1 VRNGKPALSRT
12 KDRSAA
18 AAVRMRVPS
27 WMTGGDPQQL
37 ERLCDWDM
45 QIEDGQVGTYLVRT
59 RGARH
64 GRSAKLLVMTK
75 LADARNAGNLGSY
88 SRMNRLR
95 PLERMVPE
103 ESWGAALSVYE
114 RLEEKYP
121 DEPAATLLQMQ
132 VLITAAPTIETAVNA
147 AHQTFSNWVL
157 PSEPKASCHLI
168 EVSEALGYRYS
179 VTRALLNVHEPA
191 QIKSADEAQ
200 KLLFGSAQKLLSDV
214 TLGLDAYLDCMCSS
228 LSPDVWAFPIPRP
241 GGIVL
246 VIFGRV
252 APGQSSIPLDKI
264 QLLAPSMDNPPHYR
278 PDPAITSD
286 DLVKGAQ
293 WWIQQLNVMFSIA
306 TEPGN
311 HIVDGIYHPSM
322 ALEKLLTL
330 EQVFRD
336 CQSIATSTRDQHA
349 RLTLAFQALLRIRGL
364 VPSLAWKKVFG
375 FSAARKTLRTI
386 KSEMPANLHPLYLP
400 RAERAIA
407 ALEEMEQGFFLA
419 NRAGEEKVRL
429 PNDNNGK
436 DELVTRSQ
444 AVTDWLLLYR
454 NSLHGFDQP
463 TTPRQQALLAAHD
476 GHIPGA
482 VADLAW
488 LQLLG
493 LLAKPEALARYR
505 SSSRTERPPVAA
517 GAARR

>member
-1 VRNGKPALSRT
+1 MGNGKPALSRV
-12 KDRSAA
+12 KDRSVA
-18 AAVRMRVPS
+18 AAVPMRVPS

-37 ERLCDWDM
+37 EQLCDWEM
-45 QIEDGQVGTYLVRT
+45 QVEDSQVGTYWVRT

-64 GRSAKLLVMTK
+64 GRSTKLLIMTK
-75 LADARNAGNLGSY
+75 LADARNAEKLASY

-95 PLERMVPE
+95 PLDGMVPG
-103 ESWGAALSVYE
+103 ESWSAALAVYE
-114 RLEEKYP
+114 RLQEKYP

-132 VLITAAPTIETAVNA
+132 VLITAAPTVETAINV

-157 PSEPKASCHLI
+157 PSEPEASCHLI
-168 EVSEALGYRYS
+168 EVSETLGYRYS

-191 QIKSADEAQ
+191 RTKTAAETQ
-200 KLLFGSAQKLLSDV
+200 KLLFRSAQNLLSDI
-214 TLGLDAYLDCMCSS
+214 TFGLDAYLDCMCSS

-241 GGIVL
+241 GGIIL
-246 VIFGRV
+246 VVFGRV
-252 APGQSSIPLDKI
+252 TPGQSSIPRDKI
-264 QLLAPSMDNPPHYR
+264 QLLAPTKDNPRCYSS
-278 PDPAITSD
+278 DPSITAD

-293 WWIQQLNVMFSIA
+293 WWIQRLNLLFSIA
-306 TEPGN
+306 SEPGN
-311 HIVDGIYHPSM
+311 HVVDGAYNPSM

-336 CQSIATSTRDQHA
+336 CQSIATSTRDQHV
-349 RLTLAFQALLRIRGL
+349 RLTLAFQALLRIKGL
-364 VPSLAWKKVFG
+364 VPSLAWRKVFG
-375 FSAARKTLRTI
+375 ITAARKTLRTI
-386 KSEMPANLHPLYLP
+386 KSAMPANLHPIYLP

-419 NRAGEEKVRL
+419 NRAGEEKIRL
-429 PNDNNGK
+429 PNDNSGK
-436 DELVTRSQ
+436 EELVTRSH
-444 AVTDWLLLYR
+444 AVTDWLQLYR

-463 TTPRQQALLAAHD
+463 TTPRQQALLASHD

-493 LLAKPEALARYR
+493 LLAKPESLARYR
-505 SSSRTERPPVAA
+505 SNSQTERP
-517 GAARR
+517 